1 MRNAASSGNRE
12 HIRIAVILARKG
24 NRVPIRREDRRRF
37 DSNPYRQSCGM
48 AAFAID
54 APEIARIVENNLGLA
69 QCRALQQ
76 MELIA

>member
-1 MRNAASSGNRE
+1 
-12 HIRIAVILARKG
+12 
-24 NRVPIRREDRRRF
+24 
-37 DSNPYRQSCGM
+37 M